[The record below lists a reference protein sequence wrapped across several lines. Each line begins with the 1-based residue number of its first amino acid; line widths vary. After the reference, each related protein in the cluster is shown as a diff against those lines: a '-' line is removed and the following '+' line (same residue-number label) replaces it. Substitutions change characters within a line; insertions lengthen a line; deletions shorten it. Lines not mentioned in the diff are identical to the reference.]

1 LSDLSIYR
9 TSPATNLFVAVHC
22 TFAPKK
28 FFAASNTDV
37 TVWSVFGHCK
47 KKVLLGA
54 GFAGAAIAANLPN
67 ARLRTRSR
75 LSPTAERVARAR
87 FSPLAERR
95 GRAARRSP
103 RVSRRHAR
111 RLATRALHR
120 PAAPSSALIRAAPP
134 PSERRRRGAEP
145 TPARLSTCTFL
156 LHWRVTSV
164 N

>member
-1 LSDLSIYR
+1 LSDPSIYR

-47 KKVLLGA
+47 KKVRLGA
-54 GFAGAAIAANLPN
+54 GFGGAAIAANLPN
-67 ARLRTRSR
+67 ARLRTRSS

-87 FSPLAERR
+87 FSPLADRR

-103 RVSRRHAR
+103 RAPSAARWRRRRRSSAR
-111 RLATRALHR
+111 RRRRRSDADE
-120 PAAPSSALIRAAPP
+120 APS
-134 PSERRRRGAEP
+134 RRRRGSRHALFSCIGVSP
-145 TPARLSTCTFL
+145 R
-156 LHWRVTSV
+156 
-164 N
+164 

>member
-1 LSDLSIYR
+1 LSDPSIYR
-9 TSPATNLFVAVHC
+9 TSPATNLVVAVHC

-67 ARLRTRSR
+67 ARLRTRSS
-75 LSPTAERVARAR
+75 LSPTAERVARAGSR
-87 FSPLAERR
+87 RSPTAVDAPRVARHACLADTLAGSPRAPS
-95 GRAARRSP
+95 AARR
-103 RVSRRHAR
+103 RRRRRSSAR
-111 RLATRALHR
+111 RR
-120 PAAPSSALIRAAPP
+120 
-134 PSERRRRGAEP
+134 RRRRGAEP